1 MKRSLPK
8 FQIMSILSSYKQ
20 LERPIYYLILA
31 EFLLQCINATFLV
44 LVNYYL
50 IKLGYKDYEIA
61 KFVSYR
67 YISVLILGVPFGLL
81 YKRIQLLPMIKI
93 GAVLFVIN
101 AIAIILVAPW
111 HSNLT
116 MTILMF
122 LFGVFLL
129 MSHVVSLPFLLKITS
144 KNNLSISLSLF
155 FQTWGAS
162 VMTVGIVSFL
172 YNKIFTNFSSEKTII
187 LTILAIAS
195 IAVILL
201 YKIPRSI
208 EVKSDEL
215 SDVAESNTQELD
227 LKTIIYLLI
236 PTIII
241 AIGAGF
247 SIPFFNL
254 FFYFTY
260 QMNSDS
266 YSIILGLS
274 HLIVI
279 IFMMFTPWIQSR
291 FGYKVGIVGIQSLG
305 IFCLIM
311 MVWADKLFSFQIAYF
326 LSVFFFIL
334 RQPLMN
340 SAQPIITNYKLQVIG
355 KKNQALIGSIEAT
368 IWSGSFWFSSIIFA
382 ELRKIEL
389 SYATIFNVTIVLYI
403 IGALSWYWIIRK
415 LGKNEQTVAA
425 NF

>member
-1 MKRSLPK
+1 MSLID
-8 FQIMSILSSYKQ
+8 QYKK
-20 LERPIYYLILA
+20 LERPIYYLIIA

-81 YKRIQLLPMIKI
+81 YKRIHLLPMIKI
-93 GAVLFVIN
+93 GALLFVAN
-101 AIAIILVAPW
+101 AIAIILIAPL
-111 HSNLT
+111 HSHLT

-144 KNNLSISLSLF
+144 KDNLSISLSLF

-162 VMTVGIVSFL
+162 VMTVGIVSFI
-172 YNKIFTNFSSEKTII
+172 YNKIWTRYSSEKAII
-187 LTILAIAS
+187 LTIFALAS
-195 IAVILL
+195 IAIILL
-201 YKIPRSI
+201 FKIPKSI
-208 EVKSDEL
+208 EVKAQEMEEMT
-215 SDVAESNTQELD
+215 ESKPNERETRN
-227 LKTIIYLLI
+227 IFYLLL
-236 PTIII
+236 PTLII
-241 AIGAGF
+241 AVGAGF

-254 FFYFTY
+254 FFFYTY

-266 YSIILGLS
+266 YSIVLGLS

-279 IFMMFTPWIQSR
+279 VFMMFTPWIQSKL
-291 FGYKVGIVGIQSLG
+291 GYQKGIVGIQSLG
-305 IFCLIM
+305 IICLII
-311 MVWADKLFSFQIAYF
+311 MVWANKFFPLSMAYI
-326 LSVFFFIL
+326 LSVTFFIL

-340 SAQPIITNYKLQVIG
+340 SAQPIITNYKMNVIG

-382 ELRKIEL
+382 ELRKIDL
-389 SYATIFNVTIVLYI
+389 SYATIFNITIILYI
-403 IGALSWYWIIRK
+403 IGALSWYFIIRK
-415 LGKNEQTVAA
+415 LGEY
-425 NF
+425 

>member
-1 MKRSLPK
+1 
-8 FQIMSILSSYKQ
+8 MSILSSYKQ
-20 LERPIYYLILA
+20 LERPIYYLIFA

-50 IKLGYKDYEIA
+50 LDLGYKDYEIA

-93 GAVLFVIN
+93 GAVLFILN
-101 AIAIILVAPW
+101 AIAIILIAPL
-111 HSNLT
+111 HSNLA

-144 KNNLSISLSLF
+144 KDNLSISLSLF

-162 VMTVGIVSFL
+162 VMTVGIVSFIYSKIL
-172 YNKIFTNFSSEKTII
+172 TDYNSEKTII
-187 LTILAIAS
+187 LTIFILAS
-195 IAVILL
+195 IAIILL
-201 YKIPRSI
+201 YKIPKNI
-208 EVKSDEL
+208 EVKAQEMEDI
-215 SDVAESNTQELD
+215 AETKPNDKETRN
-227 LKTIIYLLI
+227 IFYLLL
-236 PTIII
+236 PTLII
-241 AIGAGF
+241 AVGAGF

-254 FFYFTY
+254 FFFYTY

-266 YSIILGLS
+266 YSIVLGLS

-279 IFMMFTPWIQSR
+279 VFMMFTPWIQSKL
-291 FGYKVGIVGIQSLG
+291 GYQKGIVGIQSLG
-305 IFCLIM
+305 IICLIV
-311 MVWADKLFSFQIAYF
+311 MVWANKFFPLSIAYI
-326 LSVFFFIL
+326 LSVTFFIL

-340 SAQPIITNYKLQVIG
+340 SAQPIITNYKMNVIG

-382 ELRKIEL
+382 ELRKIDL
-389 SYATIFNVTIVLYI
+389 SYATIFNITIILYI
-403 IGALSWYWIIRK
+403 IGALSWYFIIKK
-415 LGKNEQTVAA
+415 LGK
-425 NF
+425 

>member
-1 MKRSLPK
+1 
-8 FQIMSILSSYKQ
+8 MSILESYKK

-61 KFVSYR
+61 EFVSYR

-81 YKRIQLLPMIKI
+81 YKRINLLPMIKI
-93 GAVLFVIN
+93 GALLFVAN
-101 AIAIILVAPW
+101 AIAIILVAPY
-111 HSNLT
+111 HSQLL
-116 MTILMF
+116 MTVLMF
-122 LFGVFLL
+122 FFGVFLL

-144 KNNLSISLSLF
+144 KDNLSISLSLF

-172 YNKIFTNFSSEKTII
+172 YNKIFTNYSSEKTII
-187 LTILAIAS
+187 LTIFLLAS
-195 IAVILL
+195 IAIILL
-201 YKIPRSI
+201 FKIPKDI
-208 EVKSDEL
+208 EIKAKEMEDVVDIKPDKSETK
-215 SDVAESNTQELD
+215 N
-227 LKTIIYLLI
+227 IFYLLL
-236 PTIII
+236 PTLII

-254 FFYFTY
+254 FFFYTY

-279 IFMMFTPWIQSR
+279 VFMMFTPWIQSR
-291 FGYKVGIVGIQSLG
+291 LGYQKGIVGIQSLG
-305 IFCLIM
+305 ILCLII
-311 MVWADKLFSFQIAYF
+311 MVWANKFFPLSIAYI
-326 LSVFFFIL
+326 LSVTFFIL

-340 SAQPIITNYKLQVIG
+340 SAQPIITNYKMNVIG

-382 ELRKIEL
+382 ELRKVDL
-389 SYATIFNVTIVLYI
+389 SYATIFNITIVLYI
-403 IGALSWYWIIRK
+403 IGALSWYFIIKK
-415 LGKNEQTVAA
+415 LGPQNE
-425 NF
+425 

>member
-1 MKRSLPK
+1 MSLIDQYRK
-8 FQIMSILSSYKQ
+8 
-20 LERPIYYLILA
+20 LERPIYYLIIA

-81 YKRIQLLPMIKI
+81 YKRIHLLPMIKI
-93 GAVLFVIN
+93 GALLFVAN
-101 AIAIILVAPW
+101 AIVIIIIAPL
-111 HSNLT
+111 HSNLA

-144 KNNLSISLSLF
+144 KDNLSISLSLF

-162 VMTVGIVSFL
+162 VMTVGIVSFI
-172 YNKIFTNFSSEKTII
+172 YNKLLTNYNSEKTII
-187 LTILAIAS
+187 LTIFALAS
-195 IAVILL
+195 IAVVLL
-201 YKIPRSI
+201 FKIPKNI
-208 EVKSDEL
+208 EVK
-215 SDVAESNTQELD
+215 AQEMEEMTD
-227 LKTIIYLLI
+227 TKPSEGDTRNIFYLLL
-236 PTIII
+236 PTLII

-254 FFYFTY
+254 FFFYTY
-260 QMNSDS
+260 QMDSDS
-266 YSIILGLS
+266 YSIVLGLS

-279 IFMMFTPWIQSR
+279 IFMMFTPWIQSKL
-291 FGYKVGIVGIQSLG
+291 GYQKGIVGIQSLG
-305 IFCLIM
+305 ILCLIV
-311 MVWADKLFSFQIAYF
+311 MVWAKEFFPISIAYI
-326 LSVFFFIL
+326 LSVTFFIL

-340 SAQPIITNYKLQVIG
+340 SAQPIITNYKMNVIG

-382 ELRKIEL
+382 ELRKIDL
-389 SYATIFNVTIVLYI
+389 SYATIFNITIILYI
-403 IGALSWYWIIRK
+403 IGAMSWFFIIRK
-415 LGKNEQTVAA
+415 LGNNK
-425 NF
+425 

>member
-1 MKRSLPK
+1 MSLID
-8 FQIMSILSSYKQ
+8 QYKK
-20 LERPIYYLILA
+20 LERPIYYLIIA

-61 KFVSYR
+61 KFISYR

-81 YKRIQLLPMIKI
+81 YKRIHLLPMIKI
-93 GAVLFVIN
+93 GALLFVIN
-101 AIAIILVAPW
+101 AIAIILIAPL
-111 HSNLT
+111 HSNLA

-144 KNNLSISLSLF
+144 KDNLSISLSLF

-162 VMTVGIVSFL
+162 VMTVGIVSFI
-172 YNKIFTNFSSEKTII
+172 YNKILTSYSSEKTII
-187 LTILAIAS
+187 LTIFGLAS

-201 YKIPRSI
+201 FKIPKSI
-208 EVKSDEL
+208 EVKAQEMEEMTDNKPN
-215 SDVAESNTQELD
+215 ESETRN
-227 LKTIIYLLI
+227 IFYLLL
-236 PTIII
+236 PTLII
-241 AIGAGF
+241 AVGAGF

-254 FFYFTY
+254 FFFYTY

-279 IFMMFTPWIQSR
+279 IFMMFTPWIQSKL
-291 FGYKVGIVGIQSLG
+291 GYQKGIVGIQSLG
-305 IFCLIM
+305 IICLIV
-311 MVWADKLFSFQIAYF
+311 MVWANKFFPLSIAYI
-326 LSVFFFIL
+326 LSVTFFIL

-340 SAQPIITNYKLQVIG
+340 SAQPIITNYKMNVIG

-382 ELRKIEL
+382 ELRKIDL
-389 SYATIFNVTIVLYI
+389 SYATIFNITIILYI
-403 IGALSWYWIIRK
+403 IGALSWYFIIRK
-415 LGKNEQTVAA
+415 LGVKKD
-425 NF
+425 

>member
-1 MKRSLPK
+1 
-8 FQIMSILSSYKQ
+8 MSILNSYKQ
-20 LERPIYYLILA
+20 LERPIYYLIFA

-50 IKLGYKDYEIA
+50 LDLGYKDYEIA

-93 GAVLFVIN
+93 GAVLFIVN
-101 AIAIILVAPW
+101 AIAIILIAPL
-111 HSNLT
+111 HSNLA

-144 KNNLSISLSLF
+144 KDNLSISLSLF

-162 VMTVGIVSFL
+162 VMTVGIVSFI
-172 YNKIFTNFSSEKTII
+172 YNKILTDYSSEKTII
-187 LTILAIAS
+187 LTIFILAS
-195 IAVILL
+195 IAIILL
-201 YKIPRSI
+201 YKIPKNI
-208 EVKSDEL
+208 EVKAQEMEDI
-215 SDVAESNTQELD
+215 AETKPNDKETRN
-227 LKTIIYLLI
+227 IFYLLL
-236 PTIII
+236 PTLII
-241 AIGAGF
+241 AVGAGF

-254 FFYFTY
+254 FFFYTY

-266 YSIILGLS
+266 YSIVLGLS

-279 IFMMFTPWIQSR
+279 VFMMFTPWIQSKL
-291 FGYKVGIVGIQSLG
+291 GYQKGIVGIQSLG
-305 IFCLIM
+305 IICLIV
-311 MVWADKLFSFQIAYF
+311 MVWANKFFPLSIAYI
-326 LSVFFFIL
+326 LSVTFFIL

-340 SAQPIITNYKLQVIG
+340 SAQPIITNYKMNVIG

-382 ELRKIEL
+382 ELRKIDL
-389 SYATIFNVTIVLYI
+389 SYATIFNITIILYI
-403 IGALSWYWIIRK
+403 IGALSWYFIIKK
-415 LGKNEQTVAA
+415 LGKE
-425 NF
+425 

>member
-1 MKRSLPK
+1 
-8 FQIMSILSSYKQ
+8 MSILSSYKQ
-20 LERPIYYLILA
+20 LERPIYYLIFA

-44 LVNYYL
+44 LVNFYL
-50 IKLGYKDYEIA
+50 LDLGYKDYEIA

-81 YKRIQLLPMIKI
+81 YKRIHLLPMIKI
-93 GAVLFVIN
+93 GALLFVIN
-101 AIAIILVAPW
+101 AIAIILIAPL
-111 HSNLT
+111 HSNLA

-144 KNNLSISLSLF
+144 KDNLSISLSLF

-162 VMTVGIVSFL
+162 VMTVGIVSFI
-172 YNKIFTNFSSEKTII
+172 YNKIFTHYSSEKTII
-187 LTILAIAS
+187 LTIFALAS

-201 YKIPRSI
+201 FKIPKSI
-208 EVKSDEL
+208 EVKAQEMEEMTDTKPNESDTR
-215 SDVAESNTQELD
+215 N
-227 LKTIIYLLI
+227 IFYLLL
-236 PTIII
+236 PTLII
-241 AIGAGF
+241 AVGAGF

-254 FFYFTY
+254 FFFYTY

-279 IFMMFTPWIQSR
+279 IFMMFTPWIQSKL
-291 FGYKVGIVGIQSLG
+291 GYQKGIVGIQSLG
-305 IFCLIM
+305 IICLII
-311 MVWADKLFSFQIAYF
+311 MVWANKFFPLSIAYI
-326 LSVFFFIL
+326 LSVTFFIL

-340 SAQPIITNYKLQVIG
+340 SAQPIITNYKMNVIG

-382 ELRKIEL
+382 ELRKIDL
-389 SYATIFNVTIVLYI
+389 SYATIFNITIILYI
-403 IGALSWYWIIRK
+403 IGALSWYFIIKK
-415 LGKNEQTVAA
+415 LGVKKD
-425 NF
+425 

>member
-1 MKRSLPK
+1 
-8 FQIMSILSSYKQ
+8 MSILNSYKQ
-20 LERPIYYLILA
+20 LERPIYYLIFA

-50 IKLGYKDYEIA
+50 LDLGYKDYEIA

-93 GAVLFVIN
+93 GAVLFIVN
-101 AIAIILVAPW
+101 AIAIILIAPL
-111 HSNLT
+111 HSNLA

-144 KNNLSISLSLF
+144 KDNLSISLSLF

-162 VMTVGIVSFL
+162 VMTVGIVSFI
-172 YNKIFTNFSSEKTII
+172 YNKILTDYSSEKTII
-187 LTILAIAS
+187 LTIFILAS
-195 IAVILL
+195 IAIILL
-201 YKIPRSI
+201 CKIPKNI
-208 EVKSDEL
+208 EVKAQEMEDI
-215 SDVAESNTQELD
+215 AETKPNDKETRN
-227 LKTIIYLLI
+227 IFYLLL
-236 PTIII
+236 PTLII
-241 AIGAGF
+241 AVGAGF

-254 FFYFTY
+254 FFFYTY

-266 YSIILGLS
+266 YSIVLGLS

-279 IFMMFTPWIQSR
+279 VFMMFTPWIQSKL
-291 FGYKVGIVGIQSLG
+291 GYQKGIVGIQSLG
-305 IFCLIM
+305 IICLIV
-311 MVWADKLFSFQIAYF
+311 MVWANKFFPLSIAYI
-326 LSVFFFIL
+326 LSVTFFIL

-340 SAQPIITNYKLQVIG
+340 SAQPIITNYKMNVIG

-382 ELRKIEL
+382 ELRKIDL
-389 SYATIFNVTIVLYI
+389 SYATIFNITIILYI
-403 IGALSWYWIIRK
+403 IGALSWYFIIKK
-415 LGKNEQTVAA
+415 LGK
-425 NF
+425 

>member
-1 MKRSLPK
+1 MSLID
-8 FQIMSILSSYKQ
+8 QYKK
-20 LERPIYYLILA
+20 LERPIYYLIIA

-81 YKRIQLLPMIKI
+81 YKRIHLLPMIKI
-93 GAVLFVIN
+93 GALLFVAN
-101 AIAIILVAPW
+101 AIAIILIAPL
-111 HSNLT
+111 HSHLT

-144 KNNLSISLSLF
+144 KDNLSISLSLF

-162 VMTVGIVSFL
+162 VMTVGIVSFI
-172 YNKIFTNFSSEKTII
+172 YNKIWTRYSSEKAII
-187 LTILAIAS
+187 LTILALAS
-195 IAVILL
+195 IAIILL
-201 YKIPRSI
+201 FKIPKSI
-208 EVKSDEL
+208 EVKAQEMEEMT
-215 SDVAESNTQELD
+215 ESKPNERETRN
-227 LKTIIYLLI
+227 IFYLLL
-236 PTIII
+236 PTLII
-241 AIGAGF
+241 AVGAGF

-254 FFYFTY
+254 FFFYTY

-266 YSIILGLS
+266 YSIVLGLS

-279 IFMMFTPWIQSR
+279 VFMMFTPWIQSKL
-291 FGYKVGIVGIQSLG
+291 GYQKGIVGIQSLG
-305 IFCLIM
+305 IICLII
-311 MVWADKLFSFQIAYF
+311 MVWANKFFPLSMAYI
-326 LSVFFFIL
+326 LSVTFFIL

-340 SAQPIITNYKLQVIG
+340 SAQPIITNYKMNVIG

-382 ELRKIEL
+382 ELRKIDL
-389 SYATIFNVTIVLYI
+389 SYATIFNITIILYI
-403 IGALSWYWIIRK
+403 IGALSWYFIIRK
-415 LGKNEQTVAA
+415 LGEY
-425 NF
+425 

>member
-1 MKRSLPK
+1 
-8 FQIMSILSSYKQ
+8 MSILSSYKQ
-20 LERPIYYLILA
+20 LERPIYYLIFA

-50 IKLGYKDYEIA
+50 LDLGYKDYEIA

-93 GAVLFVIN
+93 GAVLFIVN
-101 AIAIILVAPW
+101 AIAIILIAPL
-111 HSNLT
+111 HSNLA

-144 KNNLSISLSLF
+144 KDNLSISLSLF

-162 VMTVGIVSFL
+162 VMTVGIVSFI
-172 YNKIFTNFSSEKTII
+172 YNKILTDYSSEKTII
-187 LTILAIAS
+187 LTIFILAS
-195 IAVILL
+195 IAIILL
-201 YKIPRSI
+201 YKIPKNI
-208 EVKSDEL
+208 EVKAQEMEDI
-215 SDVAESNTQELD
+215 AETKPNDKETRN
-227 LKTIIYLLI
+227 IFYLLL
-236 PTIII
+236 PTLII
-241 AIGAGF
+241 AVGAGF

-254 FFYFTY
+254 FFFYTY

-266 YSIILGLS
+266 YSIVLGLS

-279 IFMMFTPWIQSR
+279 VFMMFTPWIQSKL
-291 FGYKVGIVGIQSLG
+291 GYQKGIVGIQSLG
-305 IFCLIM
+305 IICLIV
-311 MVWADKLFSFQIAYF
+311 MVWANKFFPLSIAYI
-326 LSVFFFIL
+326 LSVTFFIL

-340 SAQPIITNYKLQVIG
+340 SAQPIITNYKMNVIG

-382 ELRKIEL
+382 ELRKIDL
-389 SYATIFNVTIVLYI
+389 SYATIFNITIILYI
-403 IGALSWYWIIRK
+403 IGALSWYFIIKK
-415 LGKNEQTVAA
+415 LGKE
-425 NF
+425 

>member
-1 MKRSLPK
+1 
-8 FQIMSILSSYKQ
+8 MSILSSYRQ
-20 LERPIYYLILA
+20 IERPIYYLILA

-81 YKRIQLLPMIKI
+81 YKRIRLLPMIQI
-93 GAVLFVIN
+93 GALLFVIN
-101 AIAIILVAPW
+101 AIFIILIAPYHIHVA
-111 HSNLT
+111 
-116 MTILMF
+116 MTIAMF

-144 KNNLSISLSLF
+144 KDHLPTSLSLF

-162 VMTVGIVSFL
+162 VMTVGIVSFIF
-172 YNKIFTNFSSEKTII
+172 NKVLTSFNSEKTII
-187 LTILAIAS
+187 LSLFLISS
-195 IAVILL
+195 IAVVLL
-201 YKIPRSI
+201 FKIPRNI
-208 EVKSDEL
+208 ELKAEEIDDIVDAKPNEL
-215 SDVAESNTQELD
+215 EFKNIL
-227 LKTIIYLLI
+227 YLLF
-236 PTIII
+236 PTLII

-260 QMNSDS
+260 DMNSDS

-279 IFMMFTPWIQSR
+279 VFMFFTPWIQSR
-291 FGYKVGIVGIQSLG
+291 FGYQMGIVGIQSLG
-305 IFCLIM
+305 ILCLII
-311 MVWADKLFSFQIAYF
+311 MVWADKLFPFHWAYF

-340 SAQPIITNYKLQVIG
+340 SAQPIITNYKLNIIG

-382 ELRKIEL
+382 ELRKIDL
-389 SYATIFNVTIVLYI
+389 SYAYIFNITIVLYI
-403 IGALSWYWIIRK
+403 LGALSWFFIIRK
-415 LGKNEQTVAA
+415 MDRNKS
-425 NF
+425 

>member
-1 MKRSLPK
+1 
-8 FQIMSILSSYKQ
+8 MSILNSYKQ
-20 LERPIYYLILA
+20 LERPIYYLIFA

-50 IKLGYKDYEIA
+50 LDLGYKDYEIA

-93 GAVLFVIN
+93 GAVLFIVN
-101 AIAIILVAPW
+101 AIAIILIAPL
-111 HSNLT
+111 HSNLA

-144 KNNLSISLSLF
+144 KDNLSISLSLF

-162 VMTVGIVSFL
+162 VMTVGIVSFI
-172 YNKIFTNFSSEKTII
+172 YNKILTDYSSEKTII
-187 LTILAIAS
+187 LTIFILAS
-195 IAVILL
+195 IAIILL
-201 YKIPRSI
+201 FKIPKNI
-208 EVKSDEL
+208 EIKAQEMEDI
-215 SDVAESNTQELD
+215 AETKPNDKETRN
-227 LKTIIYLLI
+227 IFYLLL
-236 PTIII
+236 PTLII
-241 AIGAGF
+241 AVGAGF

-254 FFYFTY
+254 FFFYTY

-266 YSIILGLS
+266 YSIVLGLS

-279 IFMMFTPWIQSR
+279 VFMIFTPWIQSKL
-291 FGYKVGIVGIQSLG
+291 GYQKGIVGIQSLG
-305 IFCLIM
+305 IICLII
-311 MVWADKLFSFQIAYF
+311 MVWANKFFPLSIAYI
-326 LSVFFFIL
+326 LSVTFFIL

-340 SAQPIITNYKLQVIG
+340 SAQPIITNYKMNVIG

-382 ELRKIEL
+382 ELRKIDL
-389 SYATIFNVTIVLYI
+389 SYATIFNITIILYI
-403 IGALSWYWIIRK
+403 IGALSWYFIIRK
-415 LGKNEQTVAA
+415 LGRD
-425 NF
+425 

>member
-1 MKRSLPK
+1 MSLID
-8 FQIMSILSSYKQ
+8 QYKK
-20 LERPIYYLILA
+20 LERPIYYLIIA

-81 YKRIQLLPMIKI
+81 YKRIHLLPMIKI
-93 GAVLFVIN
+93 GALLFVAN
-101 AIAIILVAPW
+101 AIAIILIAPL
-111 HSNLT
+111 HSHLT

-144 KNNLSISLSLF
+144 KDNLSISLSLF

-162 VMTVGIVSFL
+162 VMTVGIVSFI
-172 YNKIFTNFSSEKTII
+172 YNKIWTRYSSEKTII
-187 LTILAIAS
+187 LTIFMLAS
-195 IAVILL
+195 IAIILL
-201 YKIPRSI
+201 FKIPKSI
-208 EVKSDEL
+208 EVKAQEMEEMT
-215 SDVAESNTQELD
+215 ESKPNERETRN
-227 LKTIIYLLI
+227 IFYLLL
-236 PTIII
+236 PTLII
-241 AIGAGF
+241 AVGAGF

-254 FFYFTY
+254 FFFYTY

-266 YSIILGLS
+266 YSIVLGLS

-279 IFMMFTPWIQSR
+279 VFMMFTPWIQSKL
-291 FGYKVGIVGIQSLG
+291 GYQKGIVGIQSLG
-305 IFCLIM
+305 IICLII
-311 MVWADKLFSFQIAYF
+311 MVWANKFFPLSMAYI
-326 LSVFFFIL
+326 LSVTFFIL

-340 SAQPIITNYKLQVIG
+340 SAQPIITNYKMNVIG
-355 KKNQALIGSIEAT
+355 KKNQALIGSIEAP

-382 ELRKIEL
+382 ELRKIDL
-389 SYATIFNVTIVLYI
+389 SYATIFNITIILYI
-403 IGALSWYWIIRK
+403 IGALSWYFIIRK
-415 LGKNEQTVAA
+415 LGEY
-425 NF
+425 